1 MHHTAGVAMYP
12 GPSIGG
18 LCRVD
23 IPASN
28 PPFSY
33 ASGPDPTTCWE
44 GAWTSLSPETS
55 DIATH
60 MCN

>member
-33 ASGPDPTTCWE
+33 ASGPDPTICTYVSSVRDS
-44 GAWTSLSPETS
+44 GFGYV
-55 DIATH
+55 
-60 MCN
+60 